1 MRLRA
6 SWSKALERLKNGQ
19 AHMSDLFAGNYLFMQ
34 VNSSTPF
41 MGHGRKTPLPRSSH

>member
-1 MRLRA
+1 
-6 SWSKALERLKNGQ
+6 
-19 AHMSDLFAGNYLFMQ
+19 MSDLFAGNYLFMQ